1 MEKSFN
7 PKGVK
12 KNPVVSKK
20 MVFFVIVPIAL
31 VILLIV
37 GGRKLTWKEIQAD
50 EVAVIINNITGNIKT
65 IDRAGAVIYYPFIQ
79 DLYILDKQRA
89 EKRL

>member
-12 KNPVVSKK
+12 KKPVLSKK

-31 VILLIV
+31 VVLLIV
-37 GGRKLTWKEIQAD
+37 GGRRLTWKEIQAD
-50 EVAVIINNITGNIKT
+50 EVAVIINNITGNIK
-65 IDRAGAVIYYPFIQ
+65 
-79 DLYILDKQRA
+79 L
-89 EKRL
+89 